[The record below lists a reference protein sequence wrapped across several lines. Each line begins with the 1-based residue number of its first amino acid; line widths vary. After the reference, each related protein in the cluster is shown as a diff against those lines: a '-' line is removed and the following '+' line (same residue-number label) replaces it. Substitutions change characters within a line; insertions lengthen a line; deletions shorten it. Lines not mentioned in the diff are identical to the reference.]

1 MLDGGSDGDNG
12 KRVSDV
18 GTRDGEIKIRN
29 CIHTFIVSEETV
41 EKDARDEV
49 RGCHGTRERTSIRD
63 GPGRH
68 TRQELHFT
76 ELDKL
81 GITGHTGSIAN
92 TADTALTAL
101 CGPKSWCF

>member
-63 GPGRH
+63 GPGLSVA
-68 TRQELHFT
+68 TC
-76 ELDKL
+76 
-81 GITGHTGSIAN
+81 SSVSN
-92 TADTALTAL
+92 TAVLAILPHWEY
-101 CGPKSWCF
+101 C